1 MCLQNYFSREIRN
14 NLLSLIQF
22 RRLRKAKVVIDIKT
36 DWGPWKAKRSFGH
49 WSCNLAGGLRA
60 FAWFL
65 QLTLHVS
72 WSQRPSGPRTSV
84 YIHAPRIT
92 NLNITSL
99 KSRSTCHNSLS
110 TLEKC
115 HRTPVELCCSPPM
128 SQFFRE
134 SITWPFFLHS
144 KPLTTPRHS
153 PLPSAIP
160 VGPLGG

>member
-1 MCLQNYFSREIRN
+1 MSPELLFAGDYN

-22 RRLRKAKVVIDIKT
+22 WRLGKAKIVIDIKT
-36 DWGPWKAKRSFGH
+36 DWVPWKAKRSFGR

-65 QLTLHVS
+65 QLTLQVS
-72 WSQRPSGPRTSV
+72 WSQRPSGPSTSV

-115 HRTPVELCCSPPM
+115 HCTPVELCCSPPM

-134 SITWPFFLHS
+134 SITWTFFLSLSIPNHW
-144 KPLTTPRHS
+144 LHLGL
-153 PLPSAIP
+153 LPYARP
-160 VGPLGG
+160 FQFDP